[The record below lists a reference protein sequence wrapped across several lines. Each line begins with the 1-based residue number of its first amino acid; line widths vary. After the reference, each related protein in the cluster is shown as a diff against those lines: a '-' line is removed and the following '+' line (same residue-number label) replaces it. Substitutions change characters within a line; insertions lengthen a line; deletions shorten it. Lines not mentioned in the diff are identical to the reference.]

1 MWACIQD
8 HDTTGHWKQVAGWR
22 KVCELAQ
29 AHLGRLKEYRRGLS
43 EAWSPAT
50 NAAARAYVAELDD
63 LIDKVQ
69 RTHDAA
75 AANYDALA
83 AATRAISSA
92 RTELK
97 PLYDEY
103 VGKLQQ
109 KRTYEATL
117 ADPKA
122 AMGSRVPDKPVTDAD
137 LERINARAR
146 NLMYGLSGELQQAQV
161 MLRQPPRSARP
172 GTDPA
177 DPDIYSN
184 GNATPVIPPITPVP
198 LFSNN
203 TLPSPQRPATIQPV
217 AAPTAP
223 TTGSVIGGGGGPILG
238 GIGSS
243 FTPSGTSS
251 PATALPSVSS
261 GSSSAG
267 MPSIIPPMPY
277 PSGQGSGTGAKVNPF
292 GRPAQ
297 PPVIGSNVPPS
308 STPPIPARPTPFSG
322 LIGGSPGALTGQ
334 PGSVPPRRV
343 NPVGGVIPGGGAGTT
358 PSGAAGSR
366 PRIGRTPQLAG
377 RHGPSVPD
385 ALGNIGN
392 RNGCRDNTCDDA
404 NSWDPDHPW
413 QVKEGVDPIVRPSEG
428 DGPIDPGPVIGFN
441 R

>member
-1 MWACIQD
+1 MDLLSMWACIQD
-8 HDTTGHWKQVAGWR
+8 QDTAGHWKQVAGWR

-29 AHLGRLKEYRRGLS
+29 AHLGRLKEYRRGLAQ
-43 EAWSPAT
+43 AWPPAT

-103 VGKLQQ
+103 VDKLQQ

-122 AMGSRVPDKPVTDAD
+122 AMGSRVPDKPVTDND

-161 MLRQPPRSARP
+161 MLRQPPRSGRP

-177 DPDIYSN
+177 DPDTYGS
-184 GNATPVIPPITPVP
+184 GSPAPVIPPIIPVP
-198 LFSNN
+198 LAGNKTPPTS
-203 TLPSPQRPATIQPV
+203 QRPATIRPV
-217 AAPTAP
+217 ATPIAPA
-223 TTGSVIGGGGGPILG
+223 TGPVIGAGPILG
-238 GIGSS
+238 GIGNN
-243 FTPSGTSS
+243 FTPSVGSKTPATSS
-251 PATALPSVSS
+251 PTHSPIGTPAA
-261 GSSSAG
+261 
-267 MPSIIPPMPY
+267 IPPMPF
-277 PSGQGSGTGAKVNPF
+277 PTSQGGGTGTKSNSF
-292 GRPAQ
+292 GRPNQ
-297 PPVIGSNVPPS
+297 PPAIGSNASPHTTS
-308 STPPIPARPTPFSG
+308 PIPARPLPLG
-322 LIGGSPGALTGQ
+322 GVIGSLPGVFNGQ
-334 PGSVPPRRV
+334 PGAIPPRRV
-343 NPVGGVIPGGGAGTT
+343 NPVGGVIPGGGAGTA

-366 PRIGRTPQLAG
+366 PRIVRSPHLDSPP
-377 RHGPSVPD
+377 GPLLKRPGETGENASD
-385 ALGNIGN
+385 
-392 RNGCRDNTCDDA
+392 
-404 NSWDPDHPW
+404 WDPDHPW
-413 QVKEGVDPIVRPSEG
+413 EAKRGVNPVVRAPEN
-428 DGPIDPGPVIGFN
+428 DNPIDPGPAIGFD